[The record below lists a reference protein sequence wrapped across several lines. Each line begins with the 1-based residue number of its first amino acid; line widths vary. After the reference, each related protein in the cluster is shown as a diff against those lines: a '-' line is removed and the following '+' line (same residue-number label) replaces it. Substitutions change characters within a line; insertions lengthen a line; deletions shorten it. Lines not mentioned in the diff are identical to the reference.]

1 MFDFRKEYAELF
13 KAFINSKEGN
23 HFNLLKILL
32 CILTK
37 MFFYYSEGMQD
48 KFEEFINDED
58 FFPNMN
64 RLLNIYLVLVFSL
77 SKNIYAYYYVSEI
90 NNVSK
95 LIIQLLQSLGEGF
108 NTKYH
113 NNIFKF
119 QKDVPL
125 LDEEDKE
132 SNESEDENSLDLE
145 FAKNIIVENDK
156 KDEGE
161 ENNETLL
168 DNINNLKGNKI
179 YKSKLKVVIPKIDV
193 TSTIYDSLITNLKYA
208 LTSLD
213 MQSYIEDAIG
223 KLFDLSVKSVNY
235 DPVTV
240 EATTEQTAPI
250 AQTALPIQVTVNL
263 NGVPYTASVSE
274 SVADVQEVEEE
285 VVSETDISD
294 AETEPEEVS
303 VDAETEPEVDTATP
317 TPKMCKA
324 VDPDERK
331 MFENAS
337 KPEAKIPEPRRRK
350 SDNENSNLTSFGRN
364 ELENFIINRHR
375 SFGGDMSREQVSS
388 AMNVSLTT
396 VDRYVARIKKYLK
409 GIFYRGGQNTII
421 PAELIPRFL
430 IDYANDK
437 EACLVKYKKYVQ
449 KKSQIYGC
457 YFRYKKALKEHAH
470 SFAR

>member
-1 MFDFRKEYAELF
+1 MGNERKQDIKKYQVWYRVEDGRVTSP
-13 KAFINSKEGN
+13 FIVLSNNRMNAVSPVIVGAPV
-23 HFNLLKILL
+23 ILGQADPMRWYQIPFVGS
-32 CILTK
+32 CGK
-37 MFFYYSEGMQD
+37 
-48 KFEEFINDED
+48 
-58 FFPNMN
+58 P
-64 RLLNIYLVLVFSL
+64 
-77 SKNIYAYYYVSEI
+77 YYVDI
-90 NNVSK
+90 C
-95 LIIQLLQSLGEGF
+95 
-108 NTKYH
+108 
-113 NNIFKF
+113 
-119 QKDVPL
+119 
-125 LDEEDKE
+125 
-132 SNESEDENSLDLE
+132 
-145 FAKNIIVENDK
+145 
-156 KDEGE
+156 
-161 ENNETLL
+161 
-168 DNINNLKGNKI
+168 NLF
-179 YKSKLKVVIPKIDV
+179 SVQ
-193 TSTIYDSLITNLKYA
+193 TSTMEDRLYSATLSYYTIRDT
-208 LTSLD
+208 D

-294 AETEPEEVS
+294 TETEPEEVS
-303 VDAETEPEVDTATP
+303 VDAETEPEADTATP

-331 MFENAS
+331 MFENTS

-421 PAELIPRFL
+421 PAEFIPRFL

-470 SFAR
+470 SFAK

>member
-1 MFDFRKEYAELF
+1 MGNERKQDIKKYQVWYRVEDGRVTSP
-13 KAFINSKEGN
+13 FIVLSNNRMNAVSPVIVGAPV
-23 HFNLLKILL
+23 ILGQADPMKWYQIPFVGS
-32 CILTK
+32 CGK
-37 MFFYYSEGMQD
+37 
-48 KFEEFINDED
+48 
-58 FFPNMN
+58 P
-64 RLLNIYLVLVFSL
+64 
-77 SKNIYAYYYVSEI
+77 YYVD
-90 NNVSK
+90 VC
-95 LIIQLLQSLGEGF
+95 SLF
-108 NTKYH
+108 ST
-113 NNIFKF
+113 
-119 QKDVPL
+119 Q
-125 LDEEDKE
+125 
-132 SNESEDENSLDLE
+132 
-145 FAKNIIVENDK
+145 
-156 KDEGE
+156 
-161 ENNETLL
+161 
-168 DNINNLKGNKI
+168 
-179 YKSKLKVVIPKIDV
+179 
-193 TSTIYDSLITNLKYA
+193 TSTMEDRLYSATLSYYTIRDT
-208 LTSLD
+208 D
-213 MQSYIEDAIG
+213 MQSYLEDALG
-223 KLFDLSVKSVNY
+223 KVFDLSVKSVNY

-263 NGVPYTASVSE
+263 NGIPYTASIVE
-274 SVADVQEVEEE
+274 SAETVQEVSEPESETVAESETETEVDAVSEEE
-285 VVSETDISD
+285 VETTESETEITEMNRYG
-294 AETEPEEVS
+294 AGLET
-303 VDAETEPEVDTATP
+303 DTP

-396 VDRYVARIKKYLK
+396 VDRYVARIKKYLR

-437 EACLVKYKKYVQ
+437 ESCLVKYKKYVQ

-470 SFAR
+470 SFAK